1 MSHHGTE
8 GSFDMMLEYAKTK
21 PVMSQAIAPRFG
33 LWLNSKHC
41 DRAHPDN
48 FLSPKDTENQ
58 EVDVPHSY
66 LSSTLD
72 SITRSGHTH
81 MTPYTNTLPQTLI
94 TPNKPPSTI
103 SLTIEHP
110 SSRIL

>member
-8 GSFDMMLEYAKTK
+8 GSFDMMLSCKELMLEYAKTK

-72 SITRSGHTH
+72 SITRSGHTYI
-81 MTPYTNTLPQTLI
+81 TPKPPYSPKPLSPQTNTPQQ
-94 TPNKPPSTI
+94 SA
-103 SLTIEHP
+103 
-110 SSRIL
+110 